1 LILERHIIRD
11 ILSPQMAIGLVLII
25 IFSGYSATRFLND
38 AVNGLLAGQTV
49 AALVFFKVLIALE
62 VLLPVTLYLA
72 IVLALSQLH
81 ADNEMTAMEG
91 CGIGP
96 GRVVKSVVF
105 LALPLALLVS
115 GLSLYAR
122 PWAYA
127 QIYASEAGAKED
139 FNFAKVEA
147 GRFYELGDNLVFFA
161 EKIDSDKNL
170 AHKVYIWEL
179 KADGRRVTFAETAQQ
194 LDNPKGKP
202 ESIVFQNGQHYLLAT
217 NSQRVSRVAFDRNSL
232 QLTSRVAPRQYKR
245 KAAPTA
251 QLAASKNPEELA
263 EYQWRLT
270 TGPSTVLLALLAI
283 PLSRSAP
290 RSSRYSKATGA
301 IVLFFVYYNLSL
313 MVKTWVERQ
322 VLSPSPGV
330 WWVNLLFGPPI
341 LALVFL
347 PWLKAL
353 GRKNGAQNL
362 REPGR

>member
-1 LILERHIIRD
+1 MILERHIIRD
-11 ILSPQMAIGLVLII
+11 ILSPQVAIGLVLMI

-49 AALVFFKVLIALE
+49 AALVFFKALIALE

-81 ADNEMTAMEG
+81 ADNEVTAMEA

-96 GRVVKSVVF
+96 GRVVKSVIL

-115 GLSLYAR
+115 GLSVYAR

-139 FNFAKVEA
+139 FNFAKIEA
-147 GRFYELGDNLVFFA
+147 GRFYELDDDLVFFA
-161 EKIDSDKNL
+161 EKIDDDQKL
-170 AHKVYIWEL
+170 AHRVYVWEL
-179 KADGRRVTFAETAQQ
+179 KANGRRVTFAETAQQ
-194 LDNPKGKP
+194 IDDAKGKP
-202 ESIVFQNGQHYLLAT
+202 ESIVFQNGQHYLLAAD
-217 NSQRVSRVAFDRNSL
+217 SQLTSSVSFDRNSL
-232 QLTSRVAPRQYKR
+232 QLTSKVAPRPYKR

-251 QLAASKNPEELA
+251 RLAASTNPEERA
-263 EYQWRLT
+263 EYQWRLS
-270 TGPSTVLLALLAI
+270 TGPTTVLLALLAI

-290 RSSRYSKATGA
+290 RSSRYSKATIA
-301 IVLFFVYYNLSL
+301 IVLFFLYYNLSL
-313 MVKTWVERQ
+313 IAKTWVERQ
-322 VLSPSPGV
+322 VLAPTPGV
-330 WWVNLLFGPPI
+330 WWINLLFGPPI

-347 PWLKAL
+347 PWLKGL
-353 GRKNGAQNL
+353 GRKSGSSKL